1 MNIEK
6 LTKHL
11 KEFTLDEINM
21 IAECDCET
29 ELEQLLN
36 SNKIHFEQG
45 FYKYKENK
53 AINTFEILTIP
64 EVKNRKNILFKEI
77 VNLYMSER
85 TLAKGTLIGYNSL
98 LKYSILPKFG
108 NEKVKNI
115 TPEMILEFAT
125 YMKLRYKAK
134 TAKNGVSLLG
144 SLLKFAFLNGYI
156 NHNPYYGINSIYKHL
171 N

>member
-6 LTKHL
+6 LARHL

-21 IAECDCET
+21 IAECDYKI
-29 ELEQLLN
+29 ELEHLLN
-36 SNKIHFEQG
+36 SNKICFEQG
-45 FYKYKENK
+45 LYKYKEDIQ
-53 AINTFEILTIP
+53 INTFEILAISK
-64 EVKNRKNILFKEI
+64 VKNRKNILFKEV

-85 TLAKGTLIGYNSL
+85 TLTKGTLIGYNSL

-108 NEKVKNI
+108 NEKIKNI
-115 TPEMILEFAT
+115 TPEMVLEFAT

-144 SLLKFAFLNGYI
+144 SLLKFAF
-156 NHNPYYGINSIYKHL
+156 
-171 N
+171 

>member
-6 LTKHL
+6 LAKHL
-11 KEFTLDEINM
+11 KQFTLDEINM

-29 ELEQLLN
+29 ELERLLN
-36 SNKIHFEQG
+36 NNKIYFEQG
-45 FYKYKENK
+45 LYKYKEDIQ
-53 AINTFEILTIP
+53 INTFEILTIP
-64 EVKNRKNILFKEI
+64 EVKNRKNILFKEV
-77 VNLYMSER
+77 VNLYMSEK

-108 NEKVKNI
+108 NKKVKNI

-156 NHNPYYGINSIYKHL
+156 KHNPYYGINSIYKHL

>member
-1 MNIEK
+1 MNIET
-6 LTKHL
+6 LAKHL

-21 IAECDCET
+21 IAECDCKI
-29 ELEQLLN
+29 ELERLLN
-36 SNKIHFEQG
+36 NNKIYFEQG
-45 FYKYKENK
+45 LYKYKEDIQ
-53 AINTFEILTIP
+53 INTFEILAIP
-64 EVKNRKNILFKEI
+64 KNRKNILFKEV
-77 VNLYMSER
+77 VNLYMSEK

-108 NEKVKNI
+108 NKKVKNI

-156 NHNPYYGINSIYKHL
+156 KHNPYYGIKR
-171 N
+171 

>member
-6 LTKHL
+6 LAKHL
-11 KEFTLDEINM
+11 KEFTLEEINM
-21 IAECDCET
+21 IAECDCNN
-29 ELEQLLN
+29 ELEYLLN
-36 SNKIHFEQG
+36 SNKIYFEQG
-45 FYKYKENK
+45 LYKYKENTS
-53 AINTFEILTIP
+53 INTFEILTIP
-64 EVKNRKNILFKEI
+64 EVKNRKNILFKEV

-108 NEKVKNI
+108 NKKVKNI

-144 SLLKFAFLNGYI
+144 SILKFAFLNCYI
-156 NHNPYYGINSIYKHL
+156 KYNPYYGIKNFKA
-171 N
+171 

>member
-6 LTKHL
+6 LAKHL

-21 IAECDCET
+21 IAEYDCKT
-29 ELEQLLN
+29 ELEHLLN
-36 SNKIHFEQG
+36 SNKISFEQG
-45 FYKYKENK
+45 LYKYKENTS
-53 AINTFEILTIP
+53 INTFEILTIR
-64 EVKNRKNILFKEI
+64 EVKNRKSILFKEV

-85 TLAKGTLIGYNSL
+85 ALAKGTLIGYNSL

-108 NEKVKNI
+108 KVKVKNI

-156 NHNPYYGINSIYKHL
+156 KHNPYYGIKA
-171 N
+171 

>member
-6 LTKHL
+6 LARHL

-21 IAECDCET
+21 IAEYDCKT
-29 ELEQLLN
+29 ELEHLLN
-36 SNKIHFEQG
+36 GNKIYFEQG
-45 FYKYKENK
+45 LYKYKENTS
-53 AINTFEILTIP
+53 INTFEILAIP
-64 EVKNRKNILFKEI
+64 KVKNRKNILFKEV

-108 NEKVKNI
+108 NKKIKNI

-144 SLLKFAFLNGYI
+144 SLLKFALLNGYI
-156 NHNPYYGINSIYKHL
+156 KHNPYYEVIHKY
-171 N
+171 

>member
-1 MNIEK
+1 M
-6 LTKHL
+6 
-11 KEFTLDEINM
+11 
-21 IAECDCET
+21 
-29 ELEQLLN
+29 
-36 SNKIHFEQG
+36 
-45 FYKYKENK
+45 YKYKEDIQ
-53 AINTFEILTIP
+53 INTFEILAIP
-64 EVKNRKNILFKEI
+64 KNRKNILFKEV
-77 VNLYMSER
+77 VNLYMSEK

-108 NEKVKNI
+108 NKKVKNI

-156 NHNPYYGINSIYKHL
+156 KYNPYYGIKR
-171 N
+171 

>member
-6 LTKHL
+6 LAKHL

-21 IAECDCET
+21 IAECDCKT
-29 ELEQLLN
+29 ELEHLLN
-36 SNKIHFEQG
+36 SNKIVFEQG
-45 FYKYKENK
+45 LYKYKENTS
-53 AINTFEILTIP
+53 INTFEILTIP
-64 EVKNRKNILFKEI
+64 EVKNRKNILFKEV

-115 TPEMILEFAT
+115 TTETILEFVT

-156 NHNPYYGINSIYKHL
+156 KHNPYYGINSIYKHL

>member
-6 LTKHL
+6 LAKHL
-11 KEFTLDEINM
+11 KQFTLDEINK
-21 IAECDCET
+21 IAECDCKT
-29 ELEQLLN
+29 ELEHLLN
-36 SNKIHFEQG
+36 SNKIYFEQG
-45 FYKYKENK
+45 LYKYKENTS
-53 AINTFEILTIP
+53 INTFEILTIQK
-64 EVKNRKNILFKEI
+64 VKNRKSILFKEI
-77 VNLYMSER
+77 VNLYMSDR

-115 TPEMILEFAT
+115 TPEMILEFST

-156 NHNPYYGINSIYKHL
+156 KHNPYYGIKNFKV
-171 N
+171 

>member
-6 LTKHL
+6 LAKHL
-11 KEFTLDEINM
+11 KEFTLNEINM
-21 IAECDCET
+21 IAECDCKT
-29 ELEQLLN
+29 ELKHLLN
-36 SNKIHFEQG
+36 SNKIVFEQG
-45 FYKYKENK
+45 LYKYKEDIQ
-53 AINTFEILTIP
+53 INTFEILTIP
-64 EVKNRKNILFKEI
+64 EVKNRKNILFKEV

-108 NEKVKNI
+108 NKKVKNI

-156 NHNPYYGINSIYKHL
+156 KHNPYYGINSIYKHL